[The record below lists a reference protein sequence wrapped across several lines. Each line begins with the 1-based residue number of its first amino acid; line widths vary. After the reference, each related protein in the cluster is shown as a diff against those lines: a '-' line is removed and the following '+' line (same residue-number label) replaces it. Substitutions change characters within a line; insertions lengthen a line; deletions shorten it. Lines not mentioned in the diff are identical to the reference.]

1 MPAAFLPSPARGV
14 WYAGPVPLRGSA
26 LCLVLGVL
34 AALWLASRRYRALG
48 GRPAVILDIA
58 TLAVPAGLVG
68 ARLYGVLTRYSDYF
82 GQGRDLTGV
91 LRIWDGGLGLP
102 GGLVAGGAAAWWW
115 CRRAGISPRPLAAA
129 VAPALAVGH
138 AIEVW
143 GNWFGQSMYG
153 PPSAL
158 PWAVEIAPEH
168 RFTGYESFATFQPVF
183 LYDSAWALVVGG
195 VVSYAIRWL
204 LLSGDR
210 AIALYAGLYAAGAF
224 GAELLL
230 IGDSARPPAARFSE
244 AGAVLVVVA
253 VMVYLY
259 LTRYRKGPD
268 LVQLADAGPA
278 HVGDGAAKAV
288 PAAGE

>member
-1 MPAAFLPSPARGV
+1 MPAAFLPSPARSV

-34 AALWLASRRYRALG
+34 AALWLAGRRYRALG
-48 GRPAVILDIA
+48 GGPAVILDLA

-68 ARLYGVLTRYSDYF
+68 ARLYGVLTRYPDYF
-82 GQGRDLTGV
+82 AAGRDWTGV

-102 GGLVAGGAAAWWW
+102 GGLIAGGAAAWWW
-115 CRRAGISPRPLAAA
+115 CRRAGISPGPVAAA
-129 VAPALAVGH
+129 VAPALAAGH

-153 PPSAL
+153 LPSSL

-183 LYDSAWALVVGG
+183 LYESVWALLACAL
-195 VVSYAIRWL
+195 VSYAIRWM

-210 AIALYAGLYAAGAF
+210 ALALYAGLYAAGAF

-230 IGDSARPPAARFSE
+230 IGDSARPSRVHQVAA
-244 AGAVLVVVA
+244 AVVVA
-253 VMVYLY
+253 AVAGYLH
-259 LTRYRKGPD
+259 LTRSRKGPD
-268 LVQLADAGPA
+268 LVLPAGAGPA
-278 HVGDGAAKAV
+278 RGGDGAAEAAPAV
-288 PAAGE
+288 GE